1 MKKSL
6 LLFFILGSFLSLA
19 QKFTIT
25 KGTEFEA
32 QKSKWPTEMLDHDS
46 TGFYYFRSLGNY
58 FSTRHAICKF
68 DLKTSQL
75 VYEKIIDLSGDD
87 YIGGKSFNC
96 TAFNKNGKIL
106 VFSQA
111 TKGKNNNL
119 MLLELNSSTGEI
131 IGKPQVVVELSDTKA
146 YVISDAE
153 IDTISHDYIEYLPD
167 NNRLFDGAI
176 EILDYLQPKY
186 NLHIITN
193 GFAEVQSKKI
203 ANSDLGHY
211 FKTITNSE
219 MAGVK
224 KPHPNI
230 FEFALSL
237 AKVKK
242 ENAIMIGD
250 CIDAD
255 VRGALDYGMEAIL
268 FDDKGFHSV
277 KEIKIINH
285 LLELKNIL

>member
-1 MKKSL
+1 MKHITDI
-6 LLFFILGSFLSLA
+6 FFD
-19 QKFTIT
+19 
-25 KGTEFEA
+25 
-32 QKSKWPTEMLDHDS
+32 LDHTLWDFDANS
-46 TGFYYFRSLGNY
+46 VLAFDKIFRKAHPTIDVHQFVEIYAPINQACWKLYQVDQMTHEELRYQRLKQS
-58 FSTRHAICKF
+58 F
-68 DLKTSQL
+68 D
-75 VYEKIIDLSGDD
+75 VMG
-87 YIGGKSFNC
+87 
-96 TAFNKNGKIL
+96 
-106 VFSQA
+106 
-111 TKGKNNNL
+111 
-119 MLLELNSSTGEI
+119 
-131 IGKPQVVVELSDTKA
+131 